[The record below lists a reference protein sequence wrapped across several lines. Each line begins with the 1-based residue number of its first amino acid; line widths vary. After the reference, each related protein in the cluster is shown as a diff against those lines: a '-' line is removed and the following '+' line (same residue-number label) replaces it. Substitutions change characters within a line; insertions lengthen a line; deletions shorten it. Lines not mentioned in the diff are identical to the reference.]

1 MLTFEGAQMQGP
13 QMIVEK
19 FKSTGQIRYSGEGMT
34 VDVMPGAHENA
45 LIIVVVGKLFI
56 DGDKPLN
63 FSETFQLVASG
74 GGSFY
79 VHNQIRR
86 LVYG

>member
-1 MLTFEGAQMQGP
+1 MQGKARI
-13 QMIVEK
+13 MEK
-19 FKSTGQIRYSGEGMT
+19 FRSAASIGYSGEGMT
-34 VDVMPGAHENA
+34 VDVMPGVDQNA
-45 LIIVVVGKLFI
+45 FIIVIVGKLFI

-63 FSETFQLVASG
+63 FSETFQLVRHG
-74 GGSFY
+74 GGEFY